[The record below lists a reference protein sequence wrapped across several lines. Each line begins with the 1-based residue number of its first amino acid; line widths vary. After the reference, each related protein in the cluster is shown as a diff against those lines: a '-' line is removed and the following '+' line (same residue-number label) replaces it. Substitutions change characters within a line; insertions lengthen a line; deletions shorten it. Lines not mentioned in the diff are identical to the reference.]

1 MYPNPIHLSVSAL
14 CLCNPSPNKLKK
26 QKQGKTE
33 QNQAGSTLLL
43 SCPWAGSPTS
53 MPPGP
58 VVVYYPGKDA
68 GPALLSAAAVEGRG
82 QLSCSTDLRP
92 ALWPNIGRLHGMRR
106 EGHLSCGHFTSW
118 QMRGGATSTHTH
130 EPLTW
135 SPQPHGRLCCAT

>member
-1 MYPNPIHLSVSAL
+1 MPL
-14 CLCNPSPNKLKK
+14 
-26 QKQGKTE
+26 
-33 QNQAGSTLLL
+33 
-43 SCPWAGSPTS
+43 AGSPTS

-58 VVVYYPGKDA
+58 VVVCYLGKDA

-135 SPQPHGRLCCAT
+135 SPQPHGRLCCATQARCRACSSDCPSEEQEQVCTALGPRQQLRLGISAWTLVVI